1 MDYQLPK
8 NKAEQIYVVGQMEN
22 EYLIKALKNLNL
34 SYDTAAIIK
43 YVNDHPGTR
52 QKEIA
57 AYINRQAAT
66 TTNMI
71 KRLESRLLLI
81 RRVDPNNS
89 REKQVFLLKDGLEM
103 VNKIKQTEKDLD
115 KLLKP
120 FLNADGSIKLKA
132 YFAVLKDKLSKI

>member
-8 NKAEQIYVVGQMEN
+8 NRAEQIYVVGQMEN
-22 EYLIKALKNLNL
+22 EYLIKQLKALNL
-34 SYDTAAIIK
+34 TYDTAAIIK

-57 AYINRQAAT
+57 QTINRQAAT

-71 KRLESRLLLI
+71 KRLEKRLLLI
-81 RRVDPNNS
+81 RRIDPHNS

-103 VNKIKQTEKDLD
+103 VNKIKQTEKSLD
-115 KLLKP
+115 QMLKP
-120 FLNADGSIKLKA
+120 FINRDNSIKIQE
-132 YFAVLKDKLSKI
+132 FFVVLKKGLKR